1 MFEHVKVRVLQW
13 VHVKCALYYVYV
25 VCFLYCFCA
34 NGDAETQALE
44 CSII

>member
-25 VCFLYCFCA
+25 VCFWSCCCA
-34 NGDAETQALE
+34 NGDAETQATGM
-44 CSII
+44 